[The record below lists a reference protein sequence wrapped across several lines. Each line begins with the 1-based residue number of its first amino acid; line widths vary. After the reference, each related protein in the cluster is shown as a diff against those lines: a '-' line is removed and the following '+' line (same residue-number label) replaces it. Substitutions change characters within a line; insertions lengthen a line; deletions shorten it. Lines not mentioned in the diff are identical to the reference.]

1 MDSIVVATRIYGQDF
16 EPKTLTDFL
25 ASVGEARSVLIAV
38 ELKEPLMSSVE
49 KVVRDHE
56 NVRIL
61 PCLNMH
67 VFSPALNLLMREAM
81 SDGAKHI
88 LYQSLEVR
96 AAGYAVSRLRDE
108 MGEDTLVC
116 GAALPGHQV
125 AEVVP
130 GESTMAPLTGTTC
143 PWNTFALWSLPHL
156 ARTGFLSISDVGKE
170 RGVEEAAVI
179 AVHQQLFPESSE
191 AKLISLRRERD
202 LVWLTPRR
210 ASHAAKMES
219 KERRA
224 AAQLR
229 ELGLHHATKPQIK
242 IIADHSYVDPVLGI
256 EQETVL
262 VTGGAG
268 FIGSHT
274 SRMLLQRGNTVVIV
288 DDFNDYYDP
297 KVKEENVLALEA
309 DFPGRVHVSRTDI
322 VDREAMAHIFAEHS
336 PKYIIHLAARAGVRP
351 SLNDPH
357 LYVQANIVGTTVLLE
372 LARQHGVRHFVF
384 ASSSSVY
391 GGSQKEVLRE
401 TDRVDSPISPYAAS
415 KKACELLAS
424 TYHHLFGINASGLRF
439 FTVYGERGRPDMA
452 PFKFLSRAIRG
463 TPIDQYGDGSSERD
477 YTYVADIADGIV
489 RALDRPN
496 GYQVYN
502 LGAGQGKPVSLLR
515 FLNLVQ
521 ELVQKPL
528 MINIL
533 PDQPGD
539 VRRTSADISKAKAML
554 GYDPK
559 VSFETGLRRTFEWL
573 NEQPGMQPG
582 ENKVD
587 EVGC

>member
-1 MDSIVVATRIYGQDF
+1 MSMEYLCSVVTSAPGADR
-16 EPKTLTDFL
+16 
-25 ASVGEARSVLIAV
+25 
-38 ELKEPLMSSVE
+38 
-49 KVVRDHE
+49 
-56 NVRIL
+56 L
-61 PCLNMH
+61 P
-67 VFSPALNLLMREAM
+67 
-81 SDGAKHI
+81 
-88 LYQSLEVR
+88 
-96 AAGYAVSRLRDE
+96 
-108 MGEDTLVC
+108 
-116 GAALPGHQV
+116 
-125 AEVVP
+125 
-130 GESTMAPLTGTTC
+130 
-143 PWNTFALWSLPHL
+143 
-156 ARTGFLSISDVGKE
+156 LSISDVGKE

-268 FIGSHT
+268 YRLPYKSDAAPE
-274 SRMLLQRGNTVVIV
+274 RNTVVIV

-322 VDREAMAHIFAEHS
+322 VDREAMAHIFAGTLTKVHHPPRS
-336 PKYIIHLAARAGVRP
+336 ARAGVRP

-415 KKACELLAS
+415 KKAREPRS

-439 FTVYGERGRPDMA
+439 FTVYESGVGPDMA
-452 PFKFLSRAIRG
+452 PFKFLSRAIREPPL
-463 TPIDQYGDGSSERD
+463 TSMVMDHPSVIILTSPISQMELCARS
-477 YTYVADIADGIV
+477 TVPVTGIKYIIL
-489 RALDRPN
+489 AP
-496 GYQVYN
+496 
-502 LGAGQGKPVSLLR
+502 AKESL
-515 FLNLVQ
+515 
-521 ELVQKPL
+521 
-528 MINIL
+528 
-533 PDQPGD
+533 
-539 VRRTSADISKAKAML
+539 
-554 GYDPK
+554 
-559 VSFETGLRRTFEWL
+559 
-573 NEQPGMQPG
+573 
-582 ENKVD
+582 
-587 EVGC
+587 